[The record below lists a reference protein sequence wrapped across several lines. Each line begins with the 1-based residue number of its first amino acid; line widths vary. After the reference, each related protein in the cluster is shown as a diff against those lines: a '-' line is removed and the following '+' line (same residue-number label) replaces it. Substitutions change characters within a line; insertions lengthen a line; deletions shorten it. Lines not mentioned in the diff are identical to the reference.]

1 MTSKKGLGETV
12 LGWFVV
18 REDEGEDA
26 AGATDDEI
34 ESEEEEEAPK
44 AKAAPKAAVPARAS
58 AAPARPAAP
67 AAPARAPGPPPIQ
80 LKGEVPPIVAGVAPD
95 AKVFDKVYRAAEIT
109 AEEQERVEKA
119 LNLIQSLPSDTPKDI
134 KKQIVEASMKA
145 FGIPRDQIIETGV
158 QQIQALDAFIQHGAQ
173 HTQSVLSDAHA
184 RVAKLEQ
191 EIAEVRKLMELQVN
205 TQQQLTRSTNEQK
218 LHVQSVLE
226 FFGQEDVAR
235 VVKASPKL
243 VELK

>member
-1 MTSKKGLGETV
+1 MTSKKSLGETV

-18 REDEGEDA
+18 REDDGAESEGV
-26 AGATDDEI
+26 TDEEI
-34 ESEEEEEAPK
+34 EGSEDEEEAP
-44 AKAAPKAAVPARAS
+44 AKAQAKAPPQAKGP
-58 AAPARPAAP
+58 APAKAPPRAP
-67 AAPARAPGPPPIQ
+67 APPPIQ
-80 LKGEVPPIVAGVAPD
+80 LKGDVPPIVAGVAPD
-95 AKVFDKVYRAAEIT
+95 AKVFDRVYRAADIS

-119 LNLIQSLPSDTPKDI
+119 LSLIQSLPSDTPKDV

-191 EIAEVRKLMELQVN
+191 EIAEVKKLMELQVN
-205 TQQQLTRSTNEQK
+205 TQQQLTKSTNEQK
-218 LHVQSVLE
+218 LHVQAVLE
-226 FFGQEDVAR
+226 FFGQEAVAR

-243 VELK
+243 VEIE

>member
-18 REDEGEDA
+18 REDEEGEA
-26 AGATDDEI
+26 EAATDEEI
-34 ESEEEEEAPK
+34 EGSDGSEEEVAPRAK
-44 AKAAPKAAVPARAS
+44 APQKAAPAPRAPA
-58 AAPARPAAP
+58 AAPPRPAA
-67 AAPARAPGPPPIQ
+67 PPPIQ
-80 LKGEVPPIVAGVAPD
+80 LKGEVPAIVAGVTPD
-95 AKVFDKVYRAAEIT
+95 AKVFDKVYRSAEIS

-119 LNLIQSLPSDTPKDI
+119 LSLIQSLPSDTPKEV

-191 EIAEVRKLMELQVN
+191 EINEVRKLMELQVS
-205 TQQQLTRSTNEQK
+205 TQQQLTRATNEQK

-226 FFGQEDVAR
+226 FFGQEAVAR
-235 VVKASPKL
+235 VVKSSPKL
-243 VELK
+243 VEIE